1 MRLGPTAEYLDF
13 GSACLS
19 FQSKKGRLYSS
30 EISNV
35 KLTFFSAFE
44 WLETLGSRELRKSCW
59 KWQML
64 LGRQFA
70 SCL

>member
-1 MRLGPTAEYLDF
+1 MRLGPTAESLDF

-35 KLTFFSAFE
+35 KLTFFLHLNGLKLWAVE
-44 WLETLGSRELRKSCW
+44 N
-59 KWQML
+59 
-64 LGRQFA
+64 
-70 SCL
+70 